1 MKTRTIRKT
10 FEGQTIK
17 NCAYCGMIFYA
28 KSNKAMY
35 CTNSH
40 KSLHWLEKQKD
51 KKPQLTFEEIKSD
64 KKLTTAEHYA
74 WLRDMPMRQP
84 DERNRQNKP

>member
-28 KSNKAMY
+28 KSNRAMY

-51 KKPQLTFEEIKSD
+51 KKPQITFEAPKYPRVAVILIYNPVNLFNLFNLYSIHFS
-64 KKLTTAEHYA
+64 L
-74 WLRDMPMRQP
+74 
-84 DERNRQNKP
+84 KP